1 MKIKIVDHDKNT
13 TRIIDYP
20 GTVLQF
26 VKIHFLFFGFYR
38 VEKAGSNKY
47 LIYDKFENKHVN
59 TISKAKKEDLKNE
72 S

>member
-1 MKIKIVDHDKNT
+1 MYIKIENHQENT
-13 TRIIDYP
+13 IRVIDYP

-47 LIYDKFENKHVN
+47 LIFDKFENKHVD
-59 TISKAKKEDLKNE
+59 TITKARKGDL
-72 S
+72 

>member
-1 MKIKIVDHDKNT
+1 MYIKIENHAENT
-13 TRIIDYP
+13 ARVIDYP

-38 VEKAGSNKY
+38 IEKAGSNKY

-59 TISKAKKEDLKNE
+59 TISKANKGDL
-72 S
+72 

>member
-1 MKIKIVDHDKNT
+1 MYIKIENHQENT
-13 TRIIDYP
+13 TRVIDYP

-47 LIYDKFENKHVN
+47 LIFDKFENKHVN
-59 TISKAKKEDLKNE
+59 TITKARKGDY
-72 S
+72 